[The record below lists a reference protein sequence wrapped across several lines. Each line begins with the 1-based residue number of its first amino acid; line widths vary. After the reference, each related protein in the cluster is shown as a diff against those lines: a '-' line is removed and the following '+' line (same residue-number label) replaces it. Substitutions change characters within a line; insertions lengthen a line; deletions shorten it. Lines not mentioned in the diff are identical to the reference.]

1 MTEEKDLKV
10 LDIIIEFVKAI
21 KNTPKINKDEAY
33 FYMNDGKNIL
43 WNAKYLLGQVLR
55 QYAIK
60 PNHKFISVRASKL
73 WKEITDEEIDNYY
86 YTKGVPVHRETILNL
101 YKGAEKEPSQK
112 DIKFEVGQKFAYR
125 QVFHDEH
132 IIPIDMVI
140 EKLCELESV
149 NYENVQK
156 ILDNI
161 YMCRMLKSENIK
173 LNKGNKSKRNWNVID
188 TIEDIYIE
196 KNDIQILDWERIKM
210 QIQ

>member
-1 MTEEKDLKV
+1 MINNKDIKI

-21 KNTPKINKDEAY
+21 KNTPKTNKDEAY

-86 YTKGVPVHRETILNL
+86 YTKGVPVQRETILNL

-112 DIKFEVGQKFAYR
+112 DIVFEVGQKFAYR

-132 IIPIDMVI
+132 VIPIDTI
-140 EKLCELESV
+140 INKLCELENA

-156 ILDNI
+156 VLDNI

-173 LNKGNKSKRNWNVID
+173 LNNGNKRKRKENVID
-188 TIEDIYIE
+188 TIEDIYIK
-196 KNDIQILDWERIKM
+196 KNDIQIVDWETIKKN
-210 QIQ
+210 IQ

>member
-1 MTEEKDLKV
+1 MTDNKDIKV
-10 LDIIIEFVKAI
+10 LDMIIAFVKAV
-21 KNTPKINKDEAY
+21 KNTPKVSKNEVCYYRKDEE
-33 FYMNDGKNIL
+33 NIL
-43 WNAKYLLGQVLR
+43 WDAKYLLGQRLR
-55 QYAIK
+55 EYAIK

-101 YKGAEKEPSQK
+101 YKGAEKDPSKK

-132 IIPIDMVI
+132 IIPIGKII
-140 EKLCELESV
+140 EELCKLESP

-161 YMCRMLKSENIK
+161 YLCRMLKSENIK
-173 LNKGNKSKRNWNVID
+173 LNKGNKNNRAWDVKE
-188 TIEDIYIE
+188 TIEEIYMKTHDIEIV
-196 KNDIQILDWERIKM
+196 DWEKIKERI
-210 QIQ
+210 